1 MCSRRAKVRR
11 ETKETRIEAEVN
23 LDGSGK
29 YKIETG
35 YKFMNHMIETLS
47 KHSLIDIYL
56 SAEGDL
62 RHHII
67 EDCGITLGRALN
79 EALGDRKGI
88 RRFGYALIPMDE
100 ALAMAAVDLVKRPK
114 VIVNLDTRLKAIEDI
129 PVSEI
134 LHFIESLGTVME
146 ACIHIKTLDGFDE
159 HHKVE
164 ACFKALAVALRNAVE
179 YDERR
184 KDIASTKGVL

>member
-1 MCSRRAKVRR
+1 MRSRLAKIKR
-11 ETKETRIEAEVN
+11 ETAETHVEAEVN
-23 LDGSGK
+23 LDGSGR
-29 YKIETG
+29 YSIETR

-56 SAEGDL
+56 KAEGDL

-67 EDCGITLGRALN
+67 EDCGITLGKALN
-79 EALGDRKGI
+79 EALGDRRGI

-100 ALAMAAVDLVKRPK
+100 SLALAAVDLVKRPK
-114 VIVNLDTRLKAIEDI
+114 VIVSLNTKLQTIEDI

-134 LHFIESLGTVME
+134 IHFIESLGTAME
-146 ACIHIKTLDGFDE
+146 ACIHVKTLDGFDE

-164 ACFKALAVALRNAVE
+164 ACFKALAIALRNAVE
-179 YDERR
+179 RDERR
-184 KDIASTKGVL
+184 LDIASTKGVL